1 VSLAK
6 LLLEKCKQKI
16 DGLELAPYGDGRFE
30 VFAGDEKVYSK
41 LQTGSFPKEKAVVQ
55 AVAAKL

>member
-1 VSLAK
+1 MSLATK
-6 LLLEKCKQKI
+6 LLTKFKQKI

-41 LQTGSFPKEKAVVQ
+41 LQTGAFPNEGVVVKAI
-55 AVAAKL
+55 AAKV